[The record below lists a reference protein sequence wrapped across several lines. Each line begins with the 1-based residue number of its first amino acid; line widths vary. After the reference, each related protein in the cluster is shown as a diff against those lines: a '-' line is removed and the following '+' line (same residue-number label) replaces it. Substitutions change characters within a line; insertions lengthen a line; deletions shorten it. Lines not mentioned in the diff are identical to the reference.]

1 MVKYVVALSVL
12 LLHATTAIAQGGI
25 CRGQLETK
33 ITQLVNQP
41 DWARSRFGILLTIPD
56 QPIPLYE
63 LGSNQFFTP
72 ASNAK
77 ILTTAA
83 ALTTF
88 GPDYRIPTPLY
99 TLGEKLIWVGQGD
112 PSLDRQRV
120 EFIARKIAE
129 QRPNLNLKYLEI
141 VDNYFPETPTD
152 PTWEWSDLAF
162 YYGSPVTS
170 VIYNENTFDL
180 IVNPGELGEPVQY
193 DVSDAIAAQQWQIT
207 NEGITVA
214 DGDYGLNIIAKPFS
228 PELTITGTLPAR
240 FTDDQW
246 GMSVPNPSV
255 YLGDTLQLI
264 LEGHGIA
271 LETVT
276 HTHTMPTYLG
286 KPLADYQPFDIL
298 YSPPIAELIADTNL
312 SSNNLYAE
320 TLFQQVGV
328 KIAASPHQGVQLV
341 LETLG
346 VNPNSYRLADG
357 SGLSRHNLVSPQA
370 IVDTLEAVANTAQGN
385 EFKQS
390 LPVAGTSGTL
400 RYRFQN
406 SPLTGKVWG
415 KTGTLTG
422 TSALSG
428 YLDHPHYGLLTFSI
442 MVNNSDQPTSQQ
454 RATIDQIVTWFYELD
469 DC

>member
-1 MVKYVVALSVL
+1 MVKYVVPLSVL

-25 CRGQLETK
+25 CRAQLGER
-33 ITQLVNQP
+33 IDQLVNQP
-41 DWARSRFGILLTIPD
+41 DWTRSRFGILLTPPD
-56 QPIPLYE
+56 ETTPLYE
-63 LGSNQFFTP
+63 LGSNQFFIP
-72 ASNAK
+72 ASNGK

-83 ALTTF
+83 ALATF
-88 GPDYRIPTPLY
+88 GPEYRIPTPIY

-129 QRPNLNLKYLEI
+129 QRPNLKYLEI
-141 VDNYFPETPTD
+141 VDNYFPEVPTD

-170 VIYNENTFDL
+170 VIYNENAFDL
-180 IVNPGELGEPVQY
+180 VVNPGELGEQVKY
-193 DVSDAIAAQQWQIT
+193 DVSDAIAAKQWQIT

-214 DGDYGLNIIAKPFS
+214 EGNYGLNIMAKPFS

-240 FTDDQW
+240 FTDDKW
-246 GMSVPNPSV
+246 GMSVPNPSI
-255 YLGDTLQLI
+255 YLGDTLQL
-264 LEGHGIA
+264 LLQGHGVA
-271 LETVT
+271 LEEVT
-276 HTHTMPTYLG
+276 HTHTTPTYLG
-286 KPLADYQPFDIL
+286 KPLADYQPFDVL

-312 SSNNLYAE
+312 PSNNLYAE

-328 KIAASPHQGVQLV
+328 KVGEPPSQGIGST

-370 IVDTLEAVANTAQGN
+370 IVDTLQGMAHTAQGDQ
-385 EFKQS
+385 FKQS
-390 LPVAGTSGTL
+390 LPVAGVSGTL
-400 RYRFQN
+400 RYRFQD
-406 SPLTGKVWG
+406 SPLTGKVWA

-428 YLDHPHYGLLTFSI
+428 YVDNPHYGLLTFSI

-454 RATIDQIVTWFYELD
+454 RATIDQIVTWFYNLD